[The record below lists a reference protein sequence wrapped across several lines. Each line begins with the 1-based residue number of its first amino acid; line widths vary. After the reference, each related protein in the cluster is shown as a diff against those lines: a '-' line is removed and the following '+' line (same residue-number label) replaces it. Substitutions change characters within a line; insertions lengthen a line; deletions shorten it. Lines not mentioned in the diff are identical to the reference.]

1 MKDSDLVPMAPATV
15 TLRRLR
21 KLWEDEHT
29 HSLGVDRG
37 EGRSVKDPP
46 GPPRKLSHS
55 IEEILRTSTGAREER
70 HRRLSVIRENKQ
82 IPFLPSCTGT
92 CKYVVA

>member
-1 MKDSDLVPMAPATV
+1 MKDSDLVPMTPATV

-29 HSLGVDRG
+29 HSLRVDRG

-46 GPPRKLSHS
+46 VSPRKLSHS
-55 IEEILRTSTGAREER
+55 IEEILRTSTCVREER
-70 HRRLSVIRENKQ
+70 HCRLSVIRENKQ
-82 IPFLPSCTGT
+82 IPAPTSCTGT
-92 CKYVVA
+92 CK